1 MYKTIKPFFD
11 IVFAV
16 IGVILLLPIILFITI
31 SLYFA
36 NNGKPFFVQ
45 PRPGKNCKVFRII
58 KFKTMNDKKDASG
71 NLLPD
76 SERLTAIGKFVRKT
90 SLDEIPQLWNVIKG
104 EMSIVGPR
112 PLLTDYVHLYDA
124 FQNQR
129 HNVKPGITGWAQ
141 VNGRNAISWD
151 KKFELDVFYVNHIS
165 FWLDLKILLLTVKKV
180 IKREG
185 ISAKNAATIEPFSGL
200 SEIYLIGA
208 GGHCKV
214 VIDTL
219 ESEKKYSIQKIVDD
233 NPKSDSLYS
242 YTIEKLNTSHNLK
255 EKKCIISIGDNYIRE
270 KIASRLN
277 TNYVMTIHSSAV
289 VSKFAKIGE
298 GTQIMATA
306 VVNPEV
312 VIGKHCIINT
322 GAIIEHDCVLGD
334 YVHISPNATLGGNV
348 IVGELT
354 QIGISATIIQSITIG
369 KNVMIGAG
377 AVIIENVPDNAVVV
391 GVPGKIIKY
400 KEA

>member
-1 MYKTIKPFFD
+1 
-11 IVFAV
+11 
-16 IGVILLLPIILFITI
+16 
-31 SLYFA
+31 
-36 NNGKPFFVQ
+36 
-45 PRPGKNCKVFRII
+45 
-58 KFKTMNDKKDASG
+58 MNDKKDASG

-334 YVHISPNATLGGNV
+334 YVHVSPNATLGGNV
-348 IVGELT
+348 IVGEST